1 MVNLKIDLFTTP
13 GCEACNIMKNIL
25 NNSVE
30 LYKSAAYV
38 NIDYSIIEIE
48 PNDGGNRI
56 AKLHSIKDY
65 PTTEIYI
72 HDLNKNPEDIS
83 SRLIGT
89 YPKDYICKVI
99 DNFID
104 SSI

>member
-1 MVNLKIDLFTTP
+1 MVNLKIELFTTP

-25 NNSVE
+25 HNTVE

-38 NIDYSIIEIE
+38 NIDYNIIEIAT
-48 PNDGGNRI
+48 NLQGNML
-56 AKLHSIKDY
+56 AKSLNITDY
-65 PTTEIYI
+65 PTTIFKIDKTDKLDEMTAK
-72 HDLNKNPEDIS
+72 LT
-83 SRLIGT
+83 GT

>member
-25 NNSVE
+25 HNAVE

-38 NIDYSIIEIE
+38 NIDYNVIPVNPEV
-48 PNDGGNRI
+48 
-56 AKLHSIKDY
+56 HKDFGFKDF
-65 PTTEIYI
+65 PTTFIKVEKT
-72 HDLNKNPEDIS
+72 DKQDEMS
-83 SRLIGT
+83 TRLVGT